1 MSQQEQ
7 SWIQSLGVSNS
18 TVNMPLSQ
26 QTSGTLQTAQC
37 KYIKV
42 WEGNLC
48 GQRQG
53 QPVFI
58 TRLEGYRSSSAS
70 ETLAENWLNTMQIV
84 RLISQDHM
92 DIKQYVGKAD
102 LLVFRAMKQHG
113 FLGQLQ
119 EKKLLF
125 YFPLCI

>member
-1 MSQQEQ
+1 MSQQVQ
-7 SWIQSLGVSNS
+7 SGIQALGVNNS

-42 WEGNLC
+42 WEGDLY
-48 GQRQG
+48 GQRHG

-58 TRLEGYRSSSAS
+58 TGLEGYRSSSAS
-70 ETLAENWLNTMQIV
+70 ETLAENWPNTMQIV

-92 DIKQYVGKAD
+92 NNKQYVGNAVP
-102 LLVFRAMKQHG
+102 LVFRAMNQHG

-119 EKKLLF
+119 
-125 YFPLCI
+125 